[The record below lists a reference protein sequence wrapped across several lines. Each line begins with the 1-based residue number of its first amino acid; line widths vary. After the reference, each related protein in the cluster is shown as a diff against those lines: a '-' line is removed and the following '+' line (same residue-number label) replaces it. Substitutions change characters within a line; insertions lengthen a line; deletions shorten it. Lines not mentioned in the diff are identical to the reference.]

1 MVPAFPPRRPAGLA
15 GSAKKGGPF
24 GPPRKLGLH
33 TQLVLFGAANYKRKF
48 VINLECYTFVQR
60 VYGAGVS
67 AMQWYGKHTTPHGL
81 HTY

>member
-1 MVPAFPPRRPAGLA
+1 MRHAKGAGL
-15 GSAKKGGPF
+15 SARPG
-24 GPPRKLGLH
+24 KLGLH

-48 VINLECYTFVQR
+48 VINLGCYTFVQR